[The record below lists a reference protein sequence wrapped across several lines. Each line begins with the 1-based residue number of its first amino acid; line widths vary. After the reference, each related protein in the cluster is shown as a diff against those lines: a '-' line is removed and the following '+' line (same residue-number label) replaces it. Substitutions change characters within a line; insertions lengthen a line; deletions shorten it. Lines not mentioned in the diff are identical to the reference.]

1 MYCYVKTI
9 RMSKR
14 RVVFIV
20 TQDCQLRCSY
30 CYLVGKNRTGKMTW
44 ETAKKIVDFLM
55 SLPVLEDEVIFD
67 FIGGEPLLEID
78 LISRISDYIVD
89 SMSGLNH
96 PWLNNYSFRFTTNGL
111 AYSSENVQ
119 KYINKYKDR
128 LTIQIS
134 IDGTKR
140 KHDLNRVFANG
151 TGSYDAL
158 IPNVRLWLNQ
168 FQEDATTVTVISH
181 EDLPYLSESVIHLIE
196 LGIKDI
202 TLSLVIEDVWKKGD
216 DAIFE
221 NELMRVA
228 DYMIEKKLWNVVK
241 VSSLRKEL
249 GTKETENHLYP
260 CGKPMYVFDSKGNI
274 YSCIR
279 FVGYSLRN
287 KAPRMIGTLNTG
299 IDYNKLRPLLSFD
312 RDSCY
317 PQECINCEMGAFCRW
332 CPAEN
337 YDSSDTGTIFQRT
350 TTICQ
355 LHKANVRSKNYFWNK
370 INIIETYGRSQT

>member
-119 KYINKYKDR
+119 KYRFFSTQN
-128 LTIQIS
+128 
-134 IDGTKR
+134 
-140 KHDLNRVFANG
+140 
-151 TGSYDAL
+151 
-158 IPNVRLWLNQ
+158 
-168 FQEDATTVTVISH
+168 
-181 EDLPYLSESVIHLIE
+181 
-196 LGIKDI
+196 
-202 TLSLVIEDVWKKGD
+202 SL
-216 DAIFE
+216 
-221 NELMRVA
+221 
-228 DYMIEKKLWNVVK
+228 
-241 VSSLRKEL
+241 
-249 GTKETENHLYP
+249 
-260 CGKPMYVFDSKGNI
+260 
-274 YSCIR
+274 
-279 FVGYSLRN
+279 
-287 KAPRMIGTLNTG
+287 
-299 IDYNKLRPLLSFD
+299 
-312 RDSCY
+312 
-317 PQECINCEMGAFCRW
+317 
-332 CPAEN
+332 
-337 YDSSDTGTIFQRT
+337 
-350 TTICQ
+350 
-355 LHKANVRSKNYFWNK
+355 
-370 INIIETYGRSQT
+370 